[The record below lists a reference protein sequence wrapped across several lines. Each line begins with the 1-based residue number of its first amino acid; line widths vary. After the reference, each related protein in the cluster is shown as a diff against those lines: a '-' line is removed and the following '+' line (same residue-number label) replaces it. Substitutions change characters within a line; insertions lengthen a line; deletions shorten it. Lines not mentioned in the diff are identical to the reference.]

1 MFWSYMRILETWQL
15 LLLYAINYILILNE
29 EKEKHFF
36 VNFEWS
42 LDKGILISRTTQSS
56 TLKQNFLT
64 KPNSFYQQVCLVR
77 IGITVGK
84 KKKKSMS
91 WFKTLG
97 CMNWVL
103 IFLVFVSFSLWD
115 FLGWP
120 LKILKKSNA

>member
-1 MFWSYMRILETWQL
+1 MRILETWQL

-84 KKKKSMS
+84 KKKKKHVLVQNS
-91 WFKTLG
+91 WMHELG
-97 CMNWVL
+97 FDLFGFC
-103 IFLVFVSFSLWD
+103 
-115 FLGWP
+115 
-120 LKILKKSNA
+120 